1 MRHHHHI
8 LILSAAAT
16 VFLTSCGHNVSQLEL
31 GRLASFGSPEYGK
44 AKYMEGLAATTVGKE
59 NTRISISVDST
70 AGISIDPTT
79 NTLKGISELAIE
91 TGPQLTGYIKD
102 APPETVKAYY
112 EAVKEYYKS
121 RQPATTIPAEKS
133 TKATSD
139 VSSVLK
145 AAVASLYSRI
155 KLSDEPFELKD
166 GNAELKDLKSIGTTS
181 YHAAVALKLLDY
193 ADASEKPA
201 EEGQHTNYD
210 NLVAFV
216 ARMAKLQAEGK
227 STTRLRINSATIRDN
242 KLTALE
248 IGFENSDGQWE
259 TTDCVECIA
268 FDD

>member
-1 MRHHHHI
+1 MKNLLA
-8 LILSAAAT
+8 LILVSIVAL
-16 VFLTSCGHNVSQLEL
+16 FLASCGHNTSLL
-31 GRLASFGSPEYGK
+31 GAGKKLSIGSPEYGSI
-44 AKYMEGLAATTVGKE
+44 KYFEGLEATTIGKE
-59 NTRISISVDST
+59 NTRITISVDST
-70 AGISIDPTT
+70 VGISLDPST
-79 NTLKGISELAIE
+79 NSLKGINEMSIE

-112 EAVKEYYKS
+112 SAVKAYYQA
-121 RQPATTIPAEKS
+121 RQPAATIPAEKS

-155 KLSDEPFELKD
+155 KMSDDPFD
-166 GNAELKDLKSIGTTS
+166 CPNGNCELKDLKSIGTTS
-181 YHAAVALKLLDY
+181 YHAAVASKLLTY
-193 ADASEKPA
+193 ADSTEKPA
-201 EEGQHTNYD
+201 EEGGHTNYD
-210 NLVAFV
+210 NLIAFV

-227 STTRLRINSATIRDN
+227 STTRLRINSATIKDS
-242 KLTALE
+242 KLTKLE

>member
-1 MRHHHHI
+1 MKKHIILVLAIVSALFLASCAHH
-8 LILSAAAT
+8 AAFMGAGQK
-16 VFLTSCGHNVSQLEL
+16 L
-31 GRLASFGSPEYGK
+31 SFGSPEYGQISYFDGVG
-44 AKYMEGLAATTVGKE
+44 AVSVGKE
-59 NTRISISVDST
+59 NTRITISSDST
-70 AGISIDPTT
+70 AGISFDPST
-79 NTLKGISELAIE
+79 NTLKGISEMSFE
-91 TGPQLTGYIKD
+91 TGPQVTGYIKD

-112 EAVKEYYKS
+112 SAVKAYYQS
-121 RQPATTIPAEKS
+121 RQPAATIPAEKS

-155 KLSDEPFELKD
+155 KMSDEPFECKD
-166 GNAELKDLKSIGTTS
+166 GNCTLTDLKAIGTTS
-181 YHAAVALKLLDY
+181 YHASVASKLLTY

-201 EEGQHTNYD
+201 EEGDHTNYD

-227 STTRLRINSATIRDN
+227 STTRLRINSATVKDN

>member
-1 MRHHHHI
+1 MKKHI
-8 LILSAAAT
+8 ILVLAIVSAL
-16 VFLTSCGHNVSQLEL
+16 FLASCGHNTSLL
-31 GRLASFGSPEYGK
+31 GAGKKLSIGSPEYGSI
-44 AKYMEGLAATTVGKE
+44 KYFEGLEATTIGKE
-59 NTRISISVDST
+59 NTRITISVDST
-70 AGISIDPTT
+70 VGISLDPST
-79 NTLKGISELAIE
+79 NSLKGINEMSIE

-112 EAVKEYYKS
+112 SAVKAYYAS
-121 RQPATTIPAEKS
+121 RQPAPAIPAEKS
-133 TKATSD
+133 VKASSD

-155 KLSDEPFELKD
+155 KMSDEPFECKD
-166 GNAELKDLKSIGTTS
+166 GNCELKDLKAIATVS
-181 YHAAVALKLLDY
+181 YQASVASKLLTY
-193 ADASEKPA
+193 ADASEKPS
-201 EEGQHTNYD
+201 EEGGHTNYD
-210 NLVAFV
+210 NLIAFV

-227 STTRLRINSATIRDN
+227 STTRLRINSATIKDS